1 MMKTTAQDIMSTE
14 VLTIREGTTL
24 EEALKILINNRIT
37 GLPVVNAQ
45 NEMTGM
51 VSEYDIMVQIAGMPG
66 AGGGEK
72 TNLSVAC
79 QFAGVT
85 TTVTTTTDLKEIV
98 DMFIN
103 LKYRRLPVVD
113 RDQKLVGIITRRD
126 LMRLYYYRAR
136 LTG

>member
-37 GLPVVNAQ
+37 GLPVVNDN

-51 VSEYDIMVQIAGMPG
+51 VSEYDIMLQISEMPNQEK
-66 AGGGEK
+66 AALNVPCKFIGGTTK
-72 TNLSVAC
+72 VS
-79 QFAGVT
+79 T
-85 TTVTTTTDLKEIV
+85 TTGLKEIV
-98 DMFIN
+98 DNFIN

-113 RDQKLVGIITRRD
+113 RDGKLVGIITRRD